1 MSRASSGRIC
11 HLLIGDKR
19 VPFPFY
25 IKWNY
30 PFCLCTEPKRSYLKE
45 CPISHQTVFFYLPIS
60 RVLRTSGTKGE
71 LNFLLFPEYGGLLF
85 QQRPSQDKKRLDI
98 LEGSSNRSP
107 SQTGPPKA
115 FVSKGDTGSW
125 GRDEIC
131 HRHNAI
137 FNSLVKKFF
146 WHSFSASL

>member
-98 LEGSSNRSP
+98 LEGSPIAVLPR
-107 SQTGPPKA
+107 QVLRRLLFRKVTLGA
-115 FVSKGDTGSW
+115 EA
-125 GRDEIC
+125 DEIC

-146 WHSFSASL
+146 WHSISASL